1 MFIKQGKSFGDILR
15 IINDQKIVN
24 DDFIIMSPETVTNV
38 NLKHLLKKFNEF
50 KNTRTKE
57 DKMYDK

>member
-1 MFIKQGKSFGDILR
+1 LFIKQGKSFGDILR